1 MLEEQIIK
9 NSNELIKENY
19 GSIVL
24 CSKIDGR
31 IDEDLFNKNL
41 SKMYEVR
48 SKFNQDKS
56 KFNTFL
62 TKCLYNNRTN
72 YLRDNLN
79 EEEIPVKKEQ
89 LNRFQDSLNISADV
103 EKNELIDK
111 ITSYLYELRS
121 IDRKAFEYRVYDNY
135 SFREIGEILN
145 ISKQGAC
152 KKYYKVLKLIRRK
165 FKRWL

>member
-31 IDEDLFNKNL
+31 IDEDLFNENL
-41 SKMYEVR
+41 SKMYEVKG
-48 SKFNQDKS
+48 KFNQDKS

-89 LNRFQDSLNISADV
+89 LNRFQDSLNIAANV
-103 EKNELIDK
+103 EKDELIDK
-111 ITSYLYELRS
+111 ITSTYMS
-121 IDRKAFEYRVYDNY
+121 YDLLI
-135 SFREIGEILN
+135 EKHLN
-145 ISKQGAC
+145 IEFMITIH
-152 KKYYKVLKLIRRK
+152 LEKLEK
-165 FKRWL
+165 F